1 MVSKSHSEK
10 SGTGS
15 NTVSSRQLFSLP
27 RHLSKTDRLF
37 LSGAI
42 LGVGCS
48 ILFVVAVDYF
58 RIQQRFRIF
67 WRSLWTE
74 EPQKDTSDANWC
86 ESAPLKAA
94 RDFLVKT
101 DDGSIRMIVTPKKAV
116 TSNLNVTLLTLLT
129 LHPGREISST
139 KSVGVE
145 FYYVVS
151 GSGSFSQQGVTTTG
165 RVQAGDCFVIHP
177 FRIRW
182 ISNGQGKED
191 LVLLRASDDGSW
203 QYNRERSSLDRIR
216 MDPTRLFN
224 PMNRLKESLRK
235 VSSFAR
241 SFSSSNNM
249 VNQT

>member
-1 MVSKSHSEK
+1 MLLLILDTNSRFYVSLWILH
-10 SGTGS
+10 
-15 NTVSSRQLFSLP
+15 VV
-27 RHLSKTDRLF
+27 
-37 LSGAI
+37 

-48 ILFVVAVDYF
+48 ILFAAVVDNF
-58 RIQQRFRIF
+58 RIQQRFRLF

-74 EPQKDTSDANWC
+74 ETQKDTSDANWS

-101 DDGSIRMIVTPKKAV
+101 DDGSIRMIVTPKKAA
-116 TSNLNVTLLTLLT
+116 TSNLNVTLLTL
-129 LHPGREISST
+129 HPGREIPST

-151 GSGSFSQQGVTTTG
+151 GSGSFSQQGVTATG

-177 FRIRW
+177 FRTRW

-224 PMNRLKESLRK
+224 PMDRLKESLRK
-235 VSSFAR
+235 VSSFAK
-241 SFSSSNNM
+241 SLSSSNNM
-249 VNQT
+249 SNQK